1 MSKCI
6 KTILS
11 VILSHSG
18 CSDSPKRKIWIDQ
31 MTDRIIDTHTARR
44 HPFQNELFCRS
55 FFRKQIQRKWFCSFI
70 HKTYCIFQLVV
81 WQNRQYRTEQ
91 FFLHRRRILILSE
104 IQNGRLDITLQCI
117 CPSSAEQIF
126 RILLQYFLQ
135 TFHMPFIY
143 NPAEIWILFYF
154 FSI

>member
-117 CPSSAEQIF
+117 CPSSAVERF
-126 RILLQYFLQ
+126 RLLLLECLPTVQ
-135 TFHMPFIY
+135 MPFRY
-143 NPAEIWILFYF
+143 NPPEKGVLFYCV
-154 FSI
+154 SK